1 MIYQTTMDNPTAEII
16 SVPLEIYFKGRAE
29 PVNSLVS
36 FCFDTVHLTEDN
48 LVESFM
54 ALALKAL
61 LDGHAKWGSNTF
73 YLSDSRDNY
82 LFVPDKEEIQAVK
95 IIAPSEEELME
106 VLC

>member
-48 LVESFM
+48 LVESLTDM
-54 ALALKAL
+54 LSGARTPSICRTVETTISSCLIRKRSKLSRSLLRLK
-61 LDGHAKWGSNTF
+61 KS
-73 YLSDSRDNY
+73 
-82 LFVPDKEEIQAVK
+82 
-95 IIAPSEEELME
+95 
-106 VLC
+106 